1 MQKIPDILSSCSLFL
16 LFLLTFL
23 FRSAIIDT
31 SFIFYYSLMNT
42 FKKFALATAGTTLTI
57 EQTMAAI
64 AVGTPDT
71 KLVGTNSTDLVTNVQ
86 NILS

>member
-1 MQKIPDILSSCSLFL
+1 
-16 LFLLTFL
+16 
-23 FRSAIIDT
+23 
-31 SFIFYYSLMNT
+31 MNT